1 VAHPWDRDVVGTL
14 TVAVEPD
21 PSRHAPE
28 GVASGAARVDGS
40 PAGRVGRRIDYLVCA
55 VVAFVPMLWSQPGTV
70 TDDTK
75 TYLYLD
81 PGRYVREAL
90 SLWNPDVA
98 LGTVTHENIGYLLPM
113 GPFYWLMAELHVPI
127 WVAQRLWLGSLLFAA
142 GAGMLYLCRT
152 IGLTGPG
159 RAVATLAFMFTPYV
173 LQYSGRISVILMP
186 WSGLPWMIAFVVLA
200 LRRGGWRYPALFAL
214 VVALVSGINAS
225 SILYVGVGPVLWIP
239 FAVVVLRQNT
249 WREAWRV
256 VWKVGLLTA
265 LVSLWW
271 AVGLQVEAA
280 YGVNILKYTETL
292 ESTSTTSTPAEII
305 RGLGYW
311 FFYGASDQT
320 GPWTQASVAYTQQL
334 WLLGLTFLVPAMAVL
349 AAAVVK
355 WRHRA
360 YFVFL
365 VLIGT
370 VLAVGPYPYESP
382 TGVSGLIKAF
392 MLDTTAG
399 LALRS
404 TDRASPLVIL
414 GLAVLLGAGTTA
426 VARRMTRLR
435 WLLAGFV
442 LAVITLAAAPL
453 WTGATVVNG
462 LTQPAVPP
470 PYVLRAVHHLN
481 TTHPGTRVYG
491 LPGNN
496 FAAYRWGDT
505 IDTVYPALLDRPFVT
520 HEQQTMGSLPTA
532 DLLEAVDTP
541 LQEGTFDPSTL
552 APMMSLM
559 SVGDVLVQYD
569 LRYEMYDTPD
579 PRRLALDFAVTPP
592 GLSDPMAFGA
602 PRPNVSTVANV
613 DESELALPADV
624 TPKAPLVTYTV
635 DHPRPMVR
643 AESLTTPLVVA
654 GNSSGLVNA
663 SSVGLLSGSPTIFYS
678 GSLDTQAAL
687 RDRVLSDKPALVVT
701 DTNRKQGYRWNGI
714 TLNSGYTRTASEGP
728 DRSDPFDS
736 PLDLF
741 PGAPADAQ
749 STTVFNGISSVTAS
763 SYGSPVQYFND
774 ERPAAA
780 LDGDPTTA
788 WATSQSPDGQWWQ
801 VRFTAPRV
809 AGSVNL
815 AQLVMPRPRQVITRV
830 ELSFGH
836 GRPVLAELGPASR
849 TVAGQTIRFAARTF
863 SVLRVT
869 IIGSVR
875 TQYHV
880 TAGYQNFVGLS
891 EVRIPRVDADETV
904 QMPSDLLRA
913 AGPASQSDPLTL
925 LMDRQRGSG
934 FPPRTD
940 PETRLSRRFWLPT
953 SRSFALAGQARL
965 SVLATDAVL
974 DGVVGRTGTGGSVVV
989 ASSSTRLAGDV
1000 RAGATAAVDG
1010 DPSTAWQT
1018 ALGAEFQAGAWAQYQ
1033 LDAPVTFDRM
1043 DLQVVTDSQHSV
1055 PTVLTVSAGGS
1066 SETVRLPA
1074 LVAHGPA
1081 GTVTSVPVG
1090 LATPLTG
1097 STVRITVDAAR
1108 LTTTTDYS
1116 SRVPVALPI
1125 GIAEFGIPGVDVG
1138 PLPAAVP
1145 ATCRADLLTVDGT
1158 PVWVEVTGSSATAV
1172 ARQPLAVTLCGP
1184 DAAGIT
1190 LGPGDHTVASIPG
1203 AVTGLDIDQLA
1214 FASAAGG
1221 GAAALPGTGDVPAPA
1236 AAHAPAVTV
1245 VHQTSTVIDLSVSG
1259 VRPGGPPFALVLG
1272 QSLNAGWQATVGGQ
1286 TLAAPGLIDGFANG
1300 WTVDPAV
1307 VGSAVHDGTLAV
1319 TLRWAPQRRVNAAL
1333 LVSAAAIVLCLWLA
1347 VVPTRRRRRR
1357 RAVAGDP
1364 DPVLPPAET
1373 SVVEDPERTEPP
1385 VLIGVP
1391 TWGGEPTPWP
1401 PTVVVAVVVAV
1412 VAGAIASPLTG
1423 LVAGAAAACALRK
1436 PAARRVVGLAA
1447 AALMVVAG
1455 ADVVLTQW
1463 LDPVRA
1469 TGGWPVAFGVAGDLV
1484 WAAVLLLAT
1493 DAAVELVLRYRAG
1506 HGTDPAPAP
1515 RPDPAPAPHEVPDV
1529 TSSGD
1534 PDPVVSRG

>member
-1 VAHPWDRDVVGTL
+1 MAHPSARGAVGTL

-225 SILYVGVGPVLWIP
+225 SILYVGIGPVLWIP

-249 WREAWRV
+249 WREAWGV

-292 ESTSTTSTPAEII
+292 ESTSTTSTPAEVI

-349 AAAVVK
+349 AAAVVR

-592 GLSDPMAFGA
+592 GLSDPVAFGA
-602 PRPNVSTVANV
+602 PRPNVSTRAERGRVGAGPARPRRPEGTPG
-613 DESELALPADV
+613 DLHRRPPPADGARRV
-624 TPKAPLVTYTV
+624 PHDAPGGGRQQLGTGQRLVGGAPV
-635 DHPRPMVR
+635 GEPDHLLLGIAGHPGGAARPGPVRQAEPGGHRHQPQAGVPVERHHPQLRLHQDGVGGPGPLGPVRLTPRPLPRGAGRRPEHHRVQR
-643 AESLTTPLVVA
+643 DLLGDRVELRVA
-654 GNSSGLVNA
+654 GASTSTTSDRPPRSTETRPPPGRPRRPPTGSG
-663 SSVGLLSGSPTIFYS
+663 GRSGSP
-678 GSLDTQAAL
+678 
-687 RDRVLSDKPALVVT
+687 RR
-701 DTNRKQGYRWNGI
+701 
-714 TLNSGYTRTASEGP
+714 
-728 DRSDPFDS
+728 
-736 PLDLF
+736 
-741 PGAPADAQ
+741 
-749 STTVFNGISSVTAS
+749 
-763 SYGSPVQYFND
+763 GSP
-774 ERPAAA
+774 
-780 LDGDPTTA
+780 
-788 WATSQSPDGQWWQ
+788 
-801 VRFTAPRV
+801 
-809 AGSVNL
+809 
-815 AQLVMPRPRQVITRV
+815 TR
-830 ELSFGH
+830 
-836 GRPVLAELGPASR
+836 
-849 TVAGQTIRFAARTF
+849 
-863 SVLRVT
+863 
-869 IIGSVR
+869 
-875 TQYHV
+875 
-880 TAGYQNFVGLS
+880 
-891 EVRIPRVDADETV
+891 
-904 QMPSDLLRA
+904 
-913 AGPASQSDPLTL
+913 
-925 LMDRQRGSG
+925 
-934 FPPRTD
+934 
-940 PETRLSRRFWLPT
+940 
-953 SRSFALAGQARL
+953 
-965 SVLATDAVL
+965 
-974 DGVVGRTGTGGSVVV
+974 
-989 ASSSTRLAGDV
+989 
-1000 RAGATAAVDG
+1000 
-1010 DPSTAWQT
+1010 
-1018 ALGAEFQAGAWAQYQ
+1018 
-1033 LDAPVTFDRM
+1033 
-1043 DLQVVTDSQHSV
+1043 
-1055 PTVLTVSAGGS
+1055 
-1066 SETVRLPA
+1066 
-1074 LVAHGPA
+1074 
-1081 GTVTSVPVG
+1081 
-1090 LATPLTG
+1090 
-1097 STVRITVDAAR
+1097 
-1108 LTTTTDYS
+1108 
-1116 SRVPVALPI
+1116 
-1125 GIAEFGIPGVDVG
+1125 
-1138 PLPAAVP
+1138 
-1145 ATCRADLLTVDGT
+1145 
-1158 PVWVEVTGSSATAV
+1158 
-1172 ARQPLAVTLCGP
+1172 
-1184 DAAGIT
+1184 
-1190 LGPGDHTVASIPG
+1190 
-1203 AVTGLDIDQLA
+1203 
-1214 FASAAGG
+1214 
-1221 GAAALPGTGDVPAPA
+1221 
-1236 AAHAPAVTV
+1236 
-1245 VHQTSTVIDLSVSG
+1245 
-1259 VRPGGPPFALVLG
+1259 
-1272 QSLNAGWQATVGGQ
+1272 
-1286 TLAAPGLIDGFANG
+1286 
-1300 WTVDPAV
+1300 
-1307 VGSAVHDGTLAV
+1307 
-1319 TLRWAPQRRVNAAL
+1319 
-1333 LVSAAAIVLCLWLA
+1333 
-1347 VVPTRRRRRR
+1347 
-1357 RAVAGDP
+1357 
-1364 DPVLPPAET
+1364 
-1373 SVVEDPERTEPP
+1373 
-1385 VLIGVP
+1385 
-1391 TWGGEPTPWP
+1391 
-1401 PTVVVAVVVAV
+1401 
-1412 VAGAIASPLTG
+1412 
-1423 LVAGAAAACALRK
+1423 
-1436 PAARRVVGLAA
+1436 
-1447 AALMVVAG
+1447 
-1455 ADVVLTQW
+1455 
-1463 LDPVRA
+1463 
-1469 TGGWPVAFGVAGDLV
+1469 
-1484 WAAVLLLAT
+1484 
-1493 DAAVELVLRYRAG
+1493 
-1506 HGTDPAPAP
+1506 
-1515 RPDPAPAPHEVPDV
+1515 
-1529 TSSGD
+1529 
-1534 PDPVVSRG
+1534 